1 AMTQGGYTLAGAVD
15 SSDKQQ
21 EELLEIDLIRHPGK
35 PLGIEFLFGH
45 LSLPRGPTSGLFV
58 RRVDRQTAGSDSG
71 EASLLEEGDFVL
83 SANGQELR
91 TAATEAA
98 ALEAIRKAGRQ
109 CRLRVLRSDFV
120 RSEFLNCLV
129 RSLNG
134 GGVIGGSR
142 RGPSAVDD
150 DVAVHQRRP
159 QQQRQRRAAAES
171 ASPTR
176 SRHQAPLPPTQKQPQ
191 SMPALSSGA
200 RVPLAKLEL
209 ALARL
214 GYRFTAGELA
224 ELRNS
229 VGGGG
234 SGSVPFGQ
242 FVAAVSD
249 IIGRRW
255 GAGNQLEIEE
265 AVVVP
270 AAAAATSAAAPLSQR
285 HRQSGGFEARDKLD
299 VVDSGAAKQ
308 RPFVAATST
317 STGSQTALTGPA
329 QDAAVA
335 AAKSEARE
343 LADQCAAL
351 QRRLDDAEAANERD
365 RRRLAVLAGE
375 LRKSGRHSNRL
386 ATALQA
392 TLDLLGRLANLDQ
405 AERAEADAVAVRAAE
420 LLSNEGVDGNDDLPP
435 GWEPAQL
442 RPGGAEAA
450 AAVFANHA
458 EGRVARQPPA
468 AGNSKRAEQEAEP
481 EVDGPKRLQR
491 YRMDILDRNGVP
503 VRQIAL

>member
-1 AMTQGGYTLAGAVD
+1 MTQGGYTLAGAVD

-200 RVPLAKLEL
+200 RVPLELEL
-209 ALARL
+209 AWRL
-214 GYRFTAGELA
+214 GKAGR
-224 ELRNS
+224 LRNS

-234 SGSVPFGQ
+234 CAVRSVR
-242 FVAAVSD
+242 
-249 IIGRRW
+249 GRRQRHHRQ
-255 GAGNQLEIEE
+255 AVLTAE
-265 AVVVP
+265 A
-270 AAAAATSAAAPLSQR
+270 LIR

-503 VRQIAL
+503 RFPRDIL

>member
-1 AMTQGGYTLAGAVD
+1 MTQGSYTLAGAVD

-58 RRVDRQTAGSDSG
+58 RRVDKQTAGSDSG
-71 EASLLEEGDFVL
+71 DASLLEEGDFVL

-142 RGPSAVDD
+142 RGPSAVND

-176 SRHQAPLPPTQKQPQ
+176 SPTRRRRRRL
-191 SMPALSSGA
+191 SSSRTLSSGA

-242 FVAAVSD
+242 FVVAVSD
-249 IIGRRW
+249 IIGRRR

-270 AAAAATSAAAPLSQR
+270 AAAAATSAAAPPSQR

-299 VVDSGAAKQ
+299 AVDSGAAKQ

-405 AERAEADAVAVRAAE
+405 AERAEADAVAERAAE
-420 LLSNEGVDGNDDLPP
+420 LLSNEGVDGNDDLP
-435 GWEPAQL
+435 
-442 RPGGAEAA
+442 
-450 AAVFANHA
+450 
-458 EGRVARQPPA
+458 
-468 AGNSKRAEQEAEP
+468 
-481 EVDGPKRLQR
+481 
-491 YRMDILDRNGVP
+491 
-503 VRQIAL
+503 